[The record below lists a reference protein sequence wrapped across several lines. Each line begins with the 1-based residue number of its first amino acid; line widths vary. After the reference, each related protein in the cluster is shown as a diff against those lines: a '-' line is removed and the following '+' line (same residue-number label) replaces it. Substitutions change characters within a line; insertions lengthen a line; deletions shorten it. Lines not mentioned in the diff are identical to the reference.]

1 MTTLTLITAE
11 IYPSGTISVVIR
23 SAVALLGVKTQCF
36 YKKFLVD
43 GKKNIYI
50 YTYGTRAHFMFV
62 TVSYSS

>member
-43 GKKNIYI
+43 GKKKKKKKPNG
-50 YTYGTRAHFMFV
+50 YGEP
-62 TVSYSS
+62 